1 MKQEMMSLLH
11 TEEVPLECNIA
22 DDKATDDDEEH
33 RIVEV
38 FVDHIVL
45 VVGSD
50 ANKEHIVAPS
60 EHLRG
65 RLESSGER
73 PQIVQ
78 IFSRE
83 RV

>member
-1 MKQEMMSLLH
+1 MMSLLH
-11 TEEVPLECNIA
+11 TEEVPLESDIA
-22 DDKATDDDEEH
+22 DDKATDDNEEH

-50 ANKEHIVAPS
+50 ANKEHVVAPR

-65 RLESSGER
+65 RLQSSSER
-73 PQIVQ
+73 SQVVQ